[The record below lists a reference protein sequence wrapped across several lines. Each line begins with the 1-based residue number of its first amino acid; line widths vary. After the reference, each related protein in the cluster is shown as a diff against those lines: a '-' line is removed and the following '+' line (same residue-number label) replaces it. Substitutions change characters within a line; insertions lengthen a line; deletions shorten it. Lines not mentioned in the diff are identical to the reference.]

1 MLGRLGRPAR
11 LRYTERRS
19 AIPPPFPRPAGGPAH
34 AMNRVTTVC
43 FLASYSLAL
52 GLELLHLRLGGAAL
66 RALALLAGAA
76 GLVAHTLYLIAQQP
90 PLVWQFSWMLFVAW
104 VLAVFYL
111 EGALH
116 HRRLSWGV
124 FVLPL
129 ILGLL
134 GLGLLFGRP
143 PADAR
148 GLWQEELLSPS
159 RLWGPVHAV
168 LILLATVGVCIG
180 FLASLMYLI
189 QAHRL
194 RTKAPPGQGLR
205 LLSLERL
212 EAMNRRAIV
221 LAFPLLTAG
230 VLAGVVLIVQ
240 GSDTVGWTDPRVL
253 GTAALWVVFALL
265 LYLRFAQHLRGR
277 RAALLTIAAFVLLLC
292 CLAISHPLPQGG

>member
-1 MLGRLGRPAR
+1 
-11 LRYTERRS
+11 
-19 AIPPPFPRPAGGPAH
+19 
-34 AMNRVTTVC
+34 MNRVTIVC
-43 FLASYSLAL
+43 FLASYGVAL
-52 GLELLHLRLGGAAL
+52 GLELLHLWLGRAAL
-66 RALALLAGAA
+66 RWLALVSAGG
-76 GLVAHTLYLIAQQP
+76 GLVAHTTYLYNHQP
-90 PLVWQFSWMLFVAW
+90 PLIWQFSWMLFVAW

-111 EGALH
+111 EGAIH

-129 ILGLL
+129 LLALL

-143 PADAR
+143 PGDAR
-148 GLWQEELLSPS
+148 GLWQDGLSYTH

-168 LILLATVGVCIG
+168 LILLATIGVCIG

-212 EAMNRRAIV
+212 EAMNRRALV

-230 VLAGVVLIVQ
+230 VLAGVVLLVQ
-240 GSDTVGWTDPRVL
+240 GSDSVGWADLRVL
-253 GTAALWVVFALL
+253 GTLGLWCVFALL
-265 LYLRFAQHLRGR
+265 L
-277 RAALLTIAAFVLLLC
+277 
-292 CLAISHPLPQGG
+292 

>member
-1 MLGRLGRPAR
+1 M
-11 LRYTERRS
+11 T
-19 AIPPPFPRPAGGPAH
+19 
-34 AMNRVTTVC
+34 RVTIVC
-43 FLASYSLAL
+43 FLASYGLAL
-52 GLELLHLRLGGAAL
+52 GLELLHLWLGRVGL
-66 RALALLAGAA
+66 RALALAAGAA
-76 GLVAHTLYLIAQQP
+76 GLLAQTIYLVHRQP
-90 PLVWQFSWMLFVAW
+90 PLIWQFSWMLFVAW
-104 VLAVFYL
+104 ILAVFYL
-111 EGALH
+111 CGAIH

-134 GLGLLFGRP
+134 GLGLLFGTP
-143 PADAR
+143 PTDAR
-148 GLWQEELLSPS
+148 GLWQEEQVH
-159 RLWGPVHAV
+159 RLWGPVHAI
-168 LILLATVGVCIG
+168 LILLATVGVCVG

-212 EAMNRRAIV
+212 ETMNRRAIL

-230 VLAGVVLIVQ
+230 ALAGVVLLLQ
-240 GSDTVGWTDPRVL
+240 GSDTVGWSDPRVL

-277 RAALLTIAAFVLLLC
+277 QVALLTIATFLILLC
-292 CLAISHPLPQGG
+292 CLAISHPLPQAG